1 MLMRRIGVDL
11 DNTLACYERVFGLE
25 ACRQGLVPLEG
36 KLPGKLEVRAW
47 LQGLGRNDLWT
58 ELQGTVYGPAMAQAS
73 AFSGALEFVRQ
84 AVSAGH
90 RVWILSHR
98 TRRPALGP
106 AYDLWGSAL
115 DWLDRKKFLRP
126 GGPLERRH
134 VFLAPSREE
143 KIRLMIRLGCTDFI
157 DDLPEVFSH
166 PLFPRSIRSHLFDPG
181 QRHGAGPWRRFP
193 SWIALREGILPR

>member
-1 MLMRRIGVDL
+1 
-11 DNTLACYERVFGLE
+11 
-25 ACRQGLVPLEG
+25 
-36 KLPGKLEVRAW
+36 
-47 LQGLGRNDLWT
+47 
-58 ELQGTVYGPAMAQAS
+58 MAQAS

-115 DWLDRKKFLRP
+115 DWLDRKNFLRP

-181 QRHGAGPWRRFP
+181 QRHGVGPWRRFP